1 MAHRAQVD
9 FFQVFGSMLAKAKW
23 WWWVMAFL
31 AVIPRVFVCAGV
43 KKSKLNERSRL
54 VSHLEEGDL
63 ETI

>member
-23 WWWVMAFL
+23 RGWVMAFL
-31 AVIPRVFVCAGV
+31 AVIPRVFVCGV

-54 VSHLEEGDL
+54 VTFERR
-63 ETI
+63 